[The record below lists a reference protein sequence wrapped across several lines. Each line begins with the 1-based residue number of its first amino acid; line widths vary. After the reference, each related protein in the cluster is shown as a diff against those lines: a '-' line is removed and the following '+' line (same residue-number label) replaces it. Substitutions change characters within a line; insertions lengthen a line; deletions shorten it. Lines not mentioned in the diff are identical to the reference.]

1 MFSLSEAN
9 LRAFCE
15 VSKIFSTPAS
25 FPLFPSEVLASG
37 PPPGP
42 LVALFLKKESESA
55 LVTQSCLTLCAPTV
69 CSLPSSSI
77 HGILQARIL
86 EWVAI
91 SFSGDLSHPGIEP
104 TSPALQAN
112 SLPTELPG

>member
-1 MFSLSEAN
+1 M
-9 LRAFCE
+9 
-15 VSKIFSTPAS
+15 
-25 FPLFPSEVLASG
+25 LASG

-55 LVTQSCLTLCAPTV
+55 LVTQSCLTLCV

-77 HGILQARIL
+77 YGILQARIL

-91 SFSGDLSHPGIEP
+91 SFSGDLSNPGIEP
-104 TSPALQAN
+104 TFPTLQAE
-112 SLPTELPG
+112 SLPSEPQAVGVLDNHRETTILEGSGEK